1 MLDDFGS
8 LIVRT
13 VTASNALPV
22 VGAVVR
28 IFGAEEGNR
37 NITRSEITDR
47 DGTTRSVSL
56 PAPSKEFSLTP
67 TPTEAPY
74 AIYDIEI
81 SADGYYS
88 KRMFSLPV
96 FSGISSLQI
105 VNMIPRGANPI
116 ENYPR
121 GNVNSSIPENDL

>member
-47 DGTTRSVSL
+47 DGTTRSISL

-105 VNMIPRGANPI
+105 VNMIPRGTNPI